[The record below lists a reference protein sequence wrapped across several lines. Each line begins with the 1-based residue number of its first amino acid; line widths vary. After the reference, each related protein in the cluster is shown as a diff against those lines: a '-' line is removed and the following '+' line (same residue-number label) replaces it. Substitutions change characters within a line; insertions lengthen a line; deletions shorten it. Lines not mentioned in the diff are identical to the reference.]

1 MNLSA
6 VLKHSSLLGHW
17 LRCVLSPSKH
27 FVAGGLQPIQTIVLT
42 DRQPSGK
49 ERRNSHDIAQQ
60 LLCAQSLQVFC
71 LICCPNCWSAL
82 LSRIS
87 QKGKEEAI
95 QTENM
100 SITRTSNS
108 AWEDLKLSVNA
119 FNDEHQVVQIAW
131 CMIKTR
137 NLKTGQSILI
147 K

>member
-60 LLCAQSLQVFC
+60 LLCAQGLQVFC

-87 QKGKEEAI
+87 QKERKKPF
-95 QTENM
+95 
-100 SITRTSNS
+100 R
-108 AWEDLKLSVNA
+108 
-119 FNDEHQVVQIAW
+119 
-131 CMIKTR
+131 
-137 NLKTGQSILI
+137 LKTWASLVHLI
-147 K
+147 QPEKTWNCQWMLSMMNTKLCKLHGVWLRQETWKLAKVF

>member
-27 FVAGGLQPIQTIVLT
+27 FVAGGLQPIQTIILT

-60 LLCAQSLQVFC
+60 ILSAQGLKVFC
-71 LICCPNCWSAL
+71 LICCPSCWSAL

-87 QKGKEEAI
+87 QKERKKPFRLKTWASLLHLI
-95 QTENM
+95 QPEKTWNCQWM
-100 SITRTSNS
+100 PSMMNIK
-108 AWEDLKLSVNA
+108 LCKLSGVWLRQETWKLA
-119 FNDEHQVVQIAW
+119 KVF
-131 CMIKTR
+131 
-137 NLKTGQSILI
+137 
-147 K
+147 